1 MGVGVK
7 LYLLAPEGDVD
18 EPKRRLE
25 QSGYRCEVINSAQQL
40 PIHDERNG
48 LLTVMCFSTDALLE
62 CHHPAIV
69 PILFSRPP
77 LVVAT
82 MLLAL
87 SNGAV
92 DCWSGE
98 MSSQELAERGEA
110 LVARLRRTHG
120 VSQQVMQNAAAAARL
135 SDLEQQLQEDQRAG
149 QQIQLGM
156 LPSQHKPMGQFLF
169 SRWVQP
175 SLMLSGDFVDY
186 FPLQDRYLAC
196 FLADVA
202 GHGASSALL
211 TVMLKN
217 ISWRLQQ
224 KFGLPQFKS
233 PGDML
238 GWINQTLIGQGI
250 EKHVAMF
257 LGIIDTQTDVLHYSM
272 AAHYPPALMLS
283 QAGEVTALQ
292 QSAKPLGLFP
302 NAVYTSD
309 QVDFPTGSTL
319 LVFSDGVMDCLA
331 PTDFDEKEAALR
343 ELAVTFDEPV
353 KLWGRLCESL
363 KKLDDVSLLAV
374 KHERRA

>member
-1 MGVGVK
+1 MK
-7 LYLLAPEGDVD
+7 LYLLAPEGDVG
-18 EPKRRLE
+18 EPKTLLE
-25 QSGYRCEVINSAQQL
+25 QGGYRCEIIHSAQQL

-48 LLTVMCFSTDALLE
+48 LLTVICFSADALLE
-62 CHHPAIV
+62 CHHPAMV
-69 PILFSRPP
+69 PILFSQLP
-77 LVVAT
+77 LAVT
-82 MLLAL
+82 PMLQAL

-92 DCWSGE
+92 DCWSAE
-98 MSSQELAERGEA
+98 MSSPELAERGEA
-110 LVARLRRTHG
+110 LVARLQRTHAA
-120 VSQQVMQNAAAAARL
+120 SHQLAHNARAAARL
-135 SDLEQQLQEDQRAG
+135 SDLEQELQDDQRAG

-156 LPSQHKPMGQFLF
+156 LPSQHKQMDHFLF

-175 SLMLSGDFVDY
+175 SLILSGDFIDY

-238 GWINQTLIGQGI
+238 GWINETLIGQGI

-257 LGIIDTQTDVLHYSM
+257 LGIIDKQTNVLHYSM

-283 QAGEVTALQ
+283 QSGDIAALQ

-302 NAVYTSD
+302 NVLYTSN

-331 PTDFDEKEAALR
+331 PTDFDEKEAVLK
-343 ELAVTFDEPV
+343 ELAVILGEPV
-353 KLWGRLCESL
+353 KLWSRLCESL

-374 KHERRA
+374 KHDGRA

>member
-1 MGVGVK
+1 
-7 LYLLAPEGDVD
+7 LEG
-18 EPKRRLE
+18 
-25 QSGYRCEVINSAQQL
+25 
-40 PIHDERNG
+40 
-48 LLTVMCFSTDALLE
+48 
-62 CHHPAIV
+62 
-69 PILFSRPP
+69 
-77 LVVAT
+77 
-82 MLLAL
+82 
-87 SNGAV
+87 
-92 DCWSGE
+92 
-98 MSSQELAERGEA
+98 EL
-110 LVARLRRTHG
+110 
-120 VSQQVMQNAAAAARL
+120 Q
-135 SDLEQQLQEDQRAG
+135 DDQRAG

-156 LPSQHKPMGQFLF
+156 LPSQHKQMDEFLF

-238 GWINQTLIGQGI
+238 GWINDTLIGQGI

-257 LGIIDTQTDVLHYSM
+257 LGIIDKQTNVLHYSM
-272 AAHYPPALMLS
+272 AAHYPPGLMLS
-283 QAGEVTALQ
+283 QAGDVTALQ

-309 QVDFPTGSTL
+309 QVDFPLGSTL

-331 PTDFDEKEAALR
+331 PTDFDEKEAALQQ
-343 ELAVTFDEPV
+343 LAISLGEPV
-353 KLWGRLCESL
+353 KLWSRLCESL

>member
-1 MGVGVK
+1 MK
-7 LYLLAPEGDVD
+7 LYLLAPEDNPG
-18 EPKRRLE
+18 EAQALFE
-25 QSGYRCEVINSAQQL
+25 AGGYRCEVISSAQQL
-40 PIHDERNG
+40 PVHDERNG
-48 LLTVMCFSTDALLE
+48 LLAVICFSADSILE
-62 CHHPAIV
+62 CHHPAVI
-69 PILFSRPP
+69 PILFSQQP
-77 LVVAT
+77 LTVTA
-82 MLLAL
+82 MLEALA
-87 SNGAV
+87 NGSV
-92 DCWSGE
+92 DCWSTE
-98 MSSQELAERGEA
+98 MSSADLTARGQA
-110 LVARLRRTHG
+110 LMARLQRTHAA
-120 VSQQVMQNAAAAARL
+120 SLEIAQNAKAAARL
-135 SDLEQQLQEDQRAG
+135 SDLEQELQDDQRAG

-156 LPSQHKPMGQFLF
+156 LPSQHKQMGSFLF

-186 FPLQDRYLAC
+186 FPLQERYLAC

-224 KFGLPQFKS
+224 KFGLPQFES

-238 GWINQTLIGQGI
+238 GWINQTLIAQGI

-257 LGIIDTQTDVLHYSM
+257 LGIIDKESNVLHYSM
-272 AAHYPPALMLS
+272 AAHYPPALILPP
-283 QAGEVTALQ
+283 QGEVVSLQ

-302 NAVYTSD
+302 DAVYGSD
-309 QVDFPTGSTL
+309 RADFPPGSTL

-331 PTDFDEKEAALR
+331 PVEFAEKEATLKDLSMTLR
-343 ELAVTFDEPV
+343 EPV
-353 KLWGRLCESL
+353 KLWSRLCESL

>member
-1 MGVGVK
+1 VK

-18 EPKRRLE
+18 EPKRQME
-25 QSGYRCEVINSAQQL
+25 QGGYRCEVIQSAQQL
-40 PIHDERNG
+40 PIHDQRNG
-48 LLTVMCFSTDALLE
+48 LLAVICFSEDDLLE
-62 CHHPAIV
+62 CHHPAMV
-69 PILFSRPP
+69 PILFSQQP
-77 LVVAT
+77 LAVAP

-92 DCWSGE
+92 DCWSAE

-110 LVARLRRTHG
+110 LVARLQRTHT
-120 VSQQVMQNAAAAARL
+120 VSHEVAQNATAAARL
-135 SDLEQQLQEDQRAG
+135 SDLEQELQDDQRAG

-156 LPSQHKPMGQFLF
+156 LPSQHKQMDEFLF

-238 GWINQTLIGQGI
+238 CWINDTLIGQGI

-257 LGIIDTQTDVLHYSM
+257 LGIIDKQTSVLHYSM
-272 AAHYPPALMLS
+272 AAHYPPGLMLS
-283 QAGEVTALQ
+283 EGGDVITLQ

-302 NAVYTSD
+302 DAVYTSD
-309 QVDFPTGSTL
+309 QVDFPEGSTL

-331 PTDFDEKEAALR
+331 PTDFDEKEAALQ
-343 ELAVTFDEPV
+343 ELAVSLGAPV
-353 KLWGRLCESL
+353 KLWSRLCESL